1 MQADVAMSGSISNDF
16 AETNRVKQG
25 CVLAPMC
32 FSLYLSAM
40 LEVFFEDSSEGVC
53 LKTKK
58 ETNLFNVTHDFKSK
72 TKTTTEL
79 VRDLQFAGHS
89 ASVVYH
95 SDGIK
100 ALVNS
105 FSHSAKDYCFRINMK
120 KTESLDQP
128 PKFRSGTSQPNHIA
142 IK

>member
-1 MQADVAMSGSISNDF
+1 MQANVAMSGSISNDF

-25 CVLAPMC
+25 YVLAPTC

-40 LEVFFEDSSEGVC
+40 LEVVFEDSSEGVC

-58 ETNLFNVTHDFKSK
+58 EANLFNVTHDFKSK

-95 SDGIK
+95 SDDINT
-100 ALVNS
+100 LFNS
-105 FSHSAKDYCFRINMK
+105 FSHSAKVQKIIVLK
-120 KTESLDQP
+120 LT
-128 PKFRSGTSQPNHIA
+128 
-142 IK
+142 